1 MDRYIDRVLI
11 RTQGSGTRYDGR
23 VWYELLS
30 SIRSVNGTTVM
41 QGQLKKSTL
50 NQGDRVSLEYH
61 GRTYHGIVDVEA
73 STNPNVTEIWI
84 KSLEMPEEIPD
95 VQPADSSGRDSA
107 TATEPLAPEHLLRQL
122 ETSRIATTSIPE
134 RNPRQPAP
142 DTDTES
148 ELERKLQ
155 GAGVRASLRKRK
167 KRVGQ
172 DTPPKKQAKKM
183 KAGTCCTCAMYVCI
197 YVRTCITQYSSSVY
211 IGPRHCNHTRDVVFG
226 FDSVCMVENTYK
238 GVCM

>member
-1 MDRYIDRVLI
+1 MKFGMDRYIDRVPI
-11 RTQGSGTRYDGR
+11 RTQGSGTCYDGR

-95 VQPADSSGRDSA
+95 VQPANS
-107 TATEPLAPEHLLRQL
+107 
-122 ETSRIATTSIPE
+122 
-134 RNPRQPAP
+134 
-142 DTDTES
+142 
-148 ELERKLQ
+148 
-155 GAGVRASLRKRK
+155 
-167 KRVGQ
+167 
-172 DTPPKKQAKKM
+172 
-183 KAGTCCTCAMYVCI
+183 
-197 YVRTCITQYSSSVY
+197 
-211 IGPRHCNHTRDVVFG
+211 
-226 FDSVCMVENTYK
+226 
-238 GVCM
+238 

>member
-1 MDRYIDRVLI
+1 MLYIHTYTQISARSPHFASYMKFGMDRHIDRVPI

-95 VQPADSSGRDSA
+95 VQPANS
-107 TATEPLAPEHLLRQL
+107 
-122 ETSRIATTSIPE
+122 
-134 RNPRQPAP
+134 
-142 DTDTES
+142 
-148 ELERKLQ
+148 
-155 GAGVRASLRKRK
+155 
-167 KRVGQ
+167 
-172 DTPPKKQAKKM
+172 
-183 KAGTCCTCAMYVCI
+183 
-197 YVRTCITQYSSSVY
+197 
-211 IGPRHCNHTRDVVFG
+211 
-226 FDSVCMVENTYK
+226 
-238 GVCM
+238 

>member
-1 MDRYIDRVLI
+1 MLYIRTYTQISARPPHFAWCMKFEMDRYIDRVPI
-11 RTQGSGTRYDGR
+11 RTQGSGTRYDGK

-95 VQPADSSGRDSA
+95 VQPANSSGCDSA

-122 ETSRIATTSIPE
+122 ETTRIATTDSGT
-134 RNPRQPAP
+134 QAAPA
-142 DTDTES
+142 
-148 ELERKLQ
+148 
-155 GAGVRASLRKRK
+155 GAGYGYRVRA
-167 KRVGQ
+167 
-172 DTPPKKQAKKM
+172 
-183 KAGTCCTCAMYVCI
+183 
-197 YVRTCITQYSSSVY
+197 
-211 IGPRHCNHTRDVVFG
+211 
-226 FDSVCMVENTYK
+226 
-238 GVCM
+238 